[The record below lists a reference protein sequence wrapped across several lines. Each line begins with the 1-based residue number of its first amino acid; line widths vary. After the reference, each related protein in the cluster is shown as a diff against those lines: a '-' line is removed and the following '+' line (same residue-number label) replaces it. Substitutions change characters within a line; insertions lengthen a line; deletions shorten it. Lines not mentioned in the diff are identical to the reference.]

1 MPFVRGALAIG
12 ALLLVEPAL
21 AQSIVLTCQFTESE
35 GAHMPRS
42 KMQQSPWILEVG
54 KSFVRQTSMSGGL
67 LRDVDELTIDEI
79 AQSLSLSREA
89 VKGRLHR
96 ARGLIREYLTG
107 ERHTAR
113 LSHGDER

>member
-1 MPFVRGALAIG
+1 MLYLPTWERWGRGLIGVGLVCLA
-12 ALLLVEPAL
+12 VT
-21 AQSIVLTCQFTESE
+21 AQWTTLT
-35 GAHMPRS
+35 
-42 KMQQSPWILEVG
+42 
-54 KSFVRQTSMSGGL
+54 
-67 LRDVDELTIDEI
+67 EI

-107 ERHTAR
+107 QRHTAR